1 MARIEVS
8 DLGRRFGGLQA
19 VADVSF
25 SVERGE
31 IFGVIGPN
39 GAGKST
45 LFNLIAG
52 LFRPTTGHVVFD
64 GYDITGMRSDRV
76 ARTGIGRTFQGIH
89 AFRDLSV
96 CDNLQRAFT
105 LAHACDPIR
114 HVANVFARRD
124 ANARKR
130 CAEVAS
136 LVGLES
142 VLDSTAGSLP
152 YGTKK
157 LLGIAMALMQKPAVL
172 MMDEPAAGLNPTEK
186 ARLSEVIRRIRDELA
201 IDILLVEHDMR
212 LIMGVCDRIMVL
224 NQGRMITVDT
234 PDNVRAHS
242 EVIDAYLGVDYDF
255 A

>member
-8 DLGRRFGGLQA
+8 HLGRRFGGLQA

-52 LFRPTTGHVVFD
+52 LFRPTTGRVVFE
-64 GYDITGMRSDRV
+64 GRDITGMRSDRV
-76 ARTGIGRTFQGIH
+76 ARIGIGRTFQGIH
-89 AFRDLSV
+89 AFREISV
-96 CDNLQRAFT
+96 RDNLQRAFT
-105 LAHACDPIR
+105 LAHACDPVR
-114 HVANVFARRD
+114 HAANLFGRRD
-124 ANARKR
+124 GDASDR
-130 CAEVAS
+130 CMEVAS
-136 LVGLES
+136 LVGLDS
-142 VLDSTAGSLP
+142 VLSATAGSLS

-157 LLGIAMALMQKPAVL
+157 LLGIGMALMQKPAVL

-186 ARLSEVIRRIRDELA
+186 ARLSEVIRRIRDEFA

-234 PDNVRAHS
+234 PDNVRAHP